1 MELTAAVIFIDL
13 LLLISGSS
21 ATFVIKQDD
30 AGNEFI
36 IAFKGVDVIEH
47 TREFPMLALGRGTFE
62 AVDNMGNFV
71 IQDDFTYLEP
81 FEPQSVMRS
90 KTRSRDLLK

>member
-13 LLLISGSS
+13 LLLISGSF

-30 AGNEFI
+30 NAGNEFI

-62 AVDNMGNFV
+62 AVDHMGNFV

-90 KTRSRDLLK
+90 KTRSRDLF